1 MDIEIDML
9 SLLAI
14 PSVIARLNRELEDAN
29 HPCRVV
35 HVSRGSYDAFPAFD
49 EGVFRGFDLLISPG
63 DPVDRWFGGR
73 TSAQSYLTTVEVD
86 QDGQIVDY
94 TDARESADNVDG
106 STDS

>member
-14 PSVIARLNRELEDAN
+14 PSVIARLNRELEESN

-35 HVSRGSYDAFPAFD
+35 HVARGSYDAFPAFD
-49 EGVFRGFDLLISPG
+49 EDVFRGFDLLISPG

-86 QDGQIVDY
+86 KDGQIVDY
-94 TDARESADNVDG
+94 DSTREDTNVADG
-106 STDS
+106 EADS